1 MSLYMTGT
9 LQVHQPCKLCKH
21 YFHNLHSTLSIN
33 LPTTAAVARNT
44 SSSSIFSLILSL
56 FWSSF
61 LLSLFPFSL
70 SLSLSLS
77 IIWTEMMLPKFVC
90 FHHLR
95 QSSSLSL
102 GHQDFVASSP
112 TSWKSMQKKKN
123 YWKNIFLSLSAFF
136 LSFFSLFKQLERKIF
151 K

>member
-1 MSLYMTGT
+1 MTGT

-33 LPTTAAVARNT
+33 LPTTAAVALNT

-77 IIWTEMMLPKFVC
+77 LNHLNGNDASKVC
-90 FHHLR
+90 LFSPSSTKLKPESWPPRLCRFISHLLKKHAKEKKLLKKYI
-95 QSSSLSL
+95 SLSL
-102 GHQDFVASSP
+102 CFLSILFLPLQTIG
-112 TSWKSMQKKKN
+112 KKN
-123 YWKNIFLSLSAFF
+123 L
-136 LSFFSLFKQLERKIF
+136 
-151 K
+151 

>member
-1 MSLYMTGT
+1 MTGT

-77 IIWTEMMLPKFVC
+77 QSFERKWCFQSLFVFTIFDKAQAWVLATKTLSLHLPPLEKACKRKKIIEKIYF
-90 FHHLR
+90 
-95 QSSSLSL
+95 SLSL
-102 GHQDFVASSP
+102 
-112 TSWKSMQKKKN
+112 
-123 YWKNIFLSLSAFF
+123 
-136 LSFFSLFKQLERKIF
+136 LSFYPFSPSSNNWKEKSLNRK
-151 K
+151 